1 MPATL
6 AKLIATGSYA
16 AAREIVLSGFPIRL
30 GRRVGSSI
38 YLDDRWV
45 SRDHCEIT
53 REDDVLTVRDLGS
66 KHGTYVNGH
75 EVHVAQLQPG
85 DELSIGLTRF
95 VVQYVRESAGV
106 AAT

>member
-16 AAREIVLSGFPIRL
+16 AAREIVLSGFPVRL

-38 YLDDRWV
+38 HLDDRWV

-85 DELSIGLTRF
+85 DELSVGLTRF
-95 VVQYVRESAGV
+95 VVQYVREPVG
-106 AAT
+106 AAVT